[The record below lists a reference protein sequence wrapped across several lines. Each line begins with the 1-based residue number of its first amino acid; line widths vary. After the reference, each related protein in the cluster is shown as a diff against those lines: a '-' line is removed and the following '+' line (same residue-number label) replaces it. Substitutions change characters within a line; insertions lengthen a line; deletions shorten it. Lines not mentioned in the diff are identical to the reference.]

1 MDKKLEEV
9 RKKIA
14 ELEEVSIIKY
24 FYFKLGDGA
33 WGGRI
38 SLEVP
43 YPVSLELCEYK
54 QNFLFAYF
62 PGH

>member
-33 WGGRI
+33 WGAGC
-38 SLEVP
+38 L
-43 YPVSLELCEYK
+43 
-54 QNFLFAYF
+54 
-62 PGH
+62 